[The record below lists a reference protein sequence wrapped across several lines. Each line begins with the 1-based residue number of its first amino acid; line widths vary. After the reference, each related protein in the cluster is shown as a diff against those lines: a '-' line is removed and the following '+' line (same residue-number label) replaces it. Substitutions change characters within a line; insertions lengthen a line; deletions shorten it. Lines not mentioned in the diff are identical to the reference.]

1 MQAETIYG
9 IHPVLE
15 VLQAERRQ
23 VEKLLVAVR
32 RSGAGVRRIT
42 ALAAQR
48 GIPVSQVE
56 PRELR
61 HLLGHDQHQGV
72 VALVRPLGYEGF
84 DAAVTTLTQT
94 PGPHTWLL
102 LDGVTDVGN
111 FATLIRSAVAFGVEV
126 IALPRHHS
134 VGLTPVVAKRSA
146 GAVEK
151 VSVVQVGN
159 VARALE
165 SLKQAGCWVY
175 GTAAHTGSNV
185 GQVRWPERLVLIIGS
200 EGRGMRRLVRE
211 RCDEW
216 IRIPMSSG
224 VDSLNAAVAGSIVL
238 SHIWAHRA
246 AALTDG

>member
-15 VLQAERRQ
+15 ALQAERRQ
-23 VEKLLVAVR
+23 VEKLWVALR

-48 GIPVSQVE
+48 GIPVLQVE
-56 PRELR
+56 HRELR

-72 VALVRPLGYEGF
+72 VALVSPLGYEGF
-84 DAAVTTLTQT
+84 DAAVTVLTQT

-126 IALPRHHS
+126 IAVPRHHS

-159 VARALE
+159 VAQALE

-175 GTAAHTGSNV
+175 GMEAHTGNPV
-185 GQVRWPERLVLIIGS
+185 GQVI
-200 EGRGMRRLVRE
+200 
-211 RCDEW
+211 
-216 IRIPMSSG
+216 
-224 VDSLNAAVAGSIVL
+224 
-238 SHIWAHRA
+238 
-246 AALTDG
+246 

>member
-23 VEKLLVAVR
+23 VEKLLLASG

-56 PRELR
+56 NRELR
-61 HLLGHDQHQGV
+61 RLLGHDQHQGV
-72 VALVRPLGYEGF
+72 MALVSPLGYDAF
-84 DAAVTTLTQT
+84 DTAVAALTQT
-94 PGPHTWLL
+94 SGPHTWML

-111 FATLIRSAVAFGVEV
+111 FATLIRSAAAFGVEV
-126 IALPRHHS
+126 IGLPRHHS

-159 VARALE
+159 VARALQR
-165 SLKQAGCWVY
+165 LKQAGCWVY
-175 GTAAHTGSNV
+175 GTEARTGTRV
-185 GQVRWPERLVLIIGS
+185 EQVKWPERVVLVIGA

-211 RCDEW
+211 QCDEL
-216 IRIPMSSG
+216 ICIPMSPG
-224 VDSLNAAVAGSIVL
+224 IDSLNAAVAGSIVL
-238 SHIWAHRA
+238 SHIWAQRA
-246 AALTDG
+246 VADGGG

>member
-1 MQAETIYG
+1 MQEETVYG

-23 VEKLLVAVR
+23 VEKVLVASR
-32 RSGAGVRRIT
+32 RPGSGVHRIT

-56 PRELR
+56 NRELR
-61 HLLGHDQHQGV
+61 RLLGHDQHQGV
-72 VALVRPLGYEGF
+72 VALVSPLGYEAF
-84 DAAVTTLTQT
+84 DTAVAALTQT
-94 PGPHTWLL
+94 PGPHTWLV

-165 SLKQAGCWVY
+165 SLKQAGCWIY
-175 GTAAHTGSNV
+175 GTVARTGSSV
-185 GQVRWPERLVLIIGS
+185 GQVIWPERVVLIIGA
-200 EGRGMRRLVRE
+200 EGRGMRRLVQDQ
-211 RCDEW
+211 CDEL
-216 IRIPMSSG
+216 ICIPMSSG
-224 VDSLNAAVAGSIVL
+224 IDSLNAAVAGSIVL
-238 SHIWAHRA
+238 SHIWAQRA
-246 AALTDG
+246 GATDG